1 MAEGMDTTLTAV
13 HFRGVSLEVKTVAV
27 TFTLLLL
34 AVAVLYPV
42 VLLLIN
48 SFVVSK
54 PHESTQYGLAAWHFA
69 LTDLGMLKSLWNTVL
84 VSVARQGIALPVAI
98 FFAWLIARTNIPGGR
113 WLEFL
118 FWIAFFFPG
127 IPAAQAWILLLDP
140 GFGIVN
146 QLLAM
151 LPFVEKGPFNI
162 YSFWG
167 IVWLHLVTSTVT
179 IKVMLLTPA
188 FRNLDASMEEA
199 SMVAG
204 SSSLGTLLRVTVPV
218 LTPTIVTVF
227 VLAFVRSFQSVEIE
241 LVLGLPI
248 NFFVFGSKIFDLTR
262 LEPPMYGAA
271 TAMSVYIAVAMVPLI
286 MMHRRLT
293 TGRDF
298 TVVTSR
304 YKPQV
309 LDLGRWKWAAFSLV
323 LGFGL
328 LITVV
333 PFVFLVMG
341 TFMKLYGFFE
351 VPGSPWTLQHWSDV
365 LGNPLFQRAVKNT
378 LYLAVGGATISVALF
393 ALIGYILV
401 RVRFRF
407 RRLADNLTWVP
418 HALPGIILVLA
429 WFWIILKTPFLRPLF
444 GTLWALILVSSLS
457 GVTLGV
463 QIMKANV
470 LQLGTELEEA
480 SYTAGAGWWLTFRRV
495 VVPLMA
501 PTMVVLW
508 LLHFVSAA
516 ASAIMPALLASP
528 ASKPLAMMQ
537 LEYILAGRSEP
548 SSVVGVLVVLLTVGV
563 AVAARAFGLRVG
575 LSRAAV

>member
-1 MAEGMDTTLTAV
+1 MEIALPT
-13 HFRGVSLEVKTVAV
+13 FGVRRPSLELKTLVV
-27 TFTLLLL
+27 SFTLLVL
-34 AVAVLYPV
+34 AFAVLYPV
-42 VLLLIN
+42 LILLIN
-48 SFVVSK
+48 SFVISK
-54 PHESTQYGLAAWHFA
+54 PHESTQYGLAAWRFA
-69 LTDLGMLKSLWNTVL
+69 LTDLGMLKSLGNTVL
-84 VSVARQGIALPVAI
+84 VAVARQGIALPVAI

-118 FWIAFFFPG
+118 FWVAFFFPS

-140 GFGIVN
+140 GYGLVN
-146 QLLAM
+146 QLVAK

-167 IVWLHLVTSTVT
+167 IVWLHLVTSTVS
-179 IKVMLLTPA
+179 IKIMLLTPA

-199 SMVAG
+199 SRVAG

-227 VLAFVRSFQSVEIE
+227 VLAFIRSFQSVEIE

-271 TAMSVYIAVAMVPLI
+271 TAMSVYIALAMVPLI
-286 MMHRRLT
+286 MIHRRLT

-309 LDLGRWKWAAFSLV
+309 LDLGGWKWAAFSLV

-333 PFVFLVMG
+333 PFVFLLMG
-341 TFMKLYGFFE
+341 TFLKLYGFFE
-351 VPGSPWTLQHWSDV
+351 VPGGPWTLQHWREV

-378 LYLAVGGATISVALF
+378 LYLAVGGATISVVFF
-393 ALIGYILV
+393 ALLGYILV

-407 RRLADNLTWVP
+407 RRLADSLTWVP
-418 HALPGIILVLA
+418 IALPGIILVLA
-429 WFWIILKTPFLRPLF
+429 WFWIILKTPFLRPMF

-495 VVPLMA
+495 VVPLLV
-501 PTMVVLW
+501 PTMMVLW
-508 LLHFVSAA
+508 ILHFVFGA

-528 ASKPLAMMQ
+528 ASKPLALLQ
-537 LEYILAGRSEP
+537 LEYILAGRPEP

-563 AVAARAFGLRVG
+563 AIAARALGLRMG